1 MSCQNLPWRR
11 VRSDRSVVWGTA
23 LWYSRSARPTTRMLS
38 AYSSQ
43 TQAGIK
49 AKTNI
54 TEHPGQFHPKNNMVT
69 DSICQE
75 HTSKYLQSVGA
86 EILSIHFLNG
96 FTNTCNI
103 RVLNKC
109 ILGNAIHPLDIN
121 ILKSIKTNTCFKK
134 RLQQLQGATKKLQIR
149 LEFVHS
155 LEPQWTTFDF
165 FPPLKQIEMSM

>member
-1 MSCQNLPWRR
+1 MSCPNLPWRR

-38 AYSSQ
+38 AYSFQ
-43 TQAGIK
+43 IQAGIK
-49 AKTNI
+49 AKINI
-54 TEHPGQFHPKNNMVT
+54 TEYPGQFHSDKQYGYTHTISAKN
-69 DSICQE
+69 
-75 HTSKYLQSVGA
+75 TSQYLQSVGA

-134 RLQQLQGATKKLQIR
+134 DCNNYKEQLRNFK
-149 LEFVHS
+149 
-155 LEPQWTTFDF
+155 
-165 FPPLKQIEMSM
+165 

>member
-11 VRSDRSVVWGTA
+11 VRSDRSVAWGTA
-23 LWYSRSARPTTRMLS
+23 LWYSRSARPTTRTLS

-49 AKTNI
+49 AKINI
-54 TEHPGQFHPKNNMVT
+54 TEHPGQFHSDKQYGYT
-69 DSICQE
+69 HTHTHSIYRE
-75 HTSKYLQSVGA
+75 HASQYLQSVGA

-109 ILGNAIHPLDIN
+109 ILGNPIHPLDIN

-134 RLQQLQGATKKLQIR
+134 DSNNYKEQLRNFK
-149 LEFVHS
+149 
-155 LEPQWTTFDF
+155 
-165 FPPLKQIEMSM
+165 